1 MAEEVKKCPFCGE
14 EILQVA
20 IKCKHCGS
28 MLDGSEQEKKVTVAG
43 VDPFAELHTPI
54 KGKAK
59 GKVTFIGKLGIGLG
73 ILIMAMGVFTMTSA
87 GGDTEMESSFIIIL
101 VGLGASVASFL
112 WARKPVKKG

>member
-1 MAEEVKKCPFCGE
+1 MAEETKKRPFCGE
-14 EILQVA
+14 DILQVA

-28 MLDGSEQEKKVTVAG
+28 MLDGSDQEKKVTVAG

-73 ILIMAMGVFTMTSA
+73 ILFIVMGVATMGSV
-87 GGDTEMESSFIIIL
+87 GEDFEMQNSLFYML
-101 VGLGASVASFL
+101 LGVGISIASFL
-112 WARKPVKKG
+112 WARKPVKK

>member
-1 MAEEVKKCPFCGE
+1 MAEDTKKCPFCGE
-14 EILQVA
+14 DILQVA

-28 MLDGSEQEKKVTVAG
+28 MLDGSDQEKKVTVAG

-73 ILIMAMGVFTMTSA
+73 ILFMVMGVATLGTA
-87 GGDTEMESSFIIIL
+87 GEDFELQNSLFIVL
-101 VGLGASVASFL
+101 LGLGMSIASFL
-112 WARKPVKKG
+112 WARRPVKK